1 MNVENS
7 CRQQQFFPSGLV
19 WFVSSISIF
28 FLQGH
33 YMFTILICE
42 NKTGRGKKLPG
53 GNANICVTY
62 NAEEILN
69 EIELIK

>member
-1 MNVENS
+1 
-7 CRQQQFFPSGLV
+7 
-19 WFVSSISIF
+19 
-28 FLQGH
+28 
-33 YMFTILICE
+33 MFTILICE